1 MRDLSRFCAD
11 FWFVAYH
18 TNTRKGR
25 FSAVFSRIPGV
36 SRLCVVSAGLASGS
50 GRKRAC
56 HPHFDSAGYLTNGS
70 GIISLSVFPFSRT
83 HFPHFFSVI
92 FFFLEPGV
100 FGFCH
105 FMGSVFLFFYDYVV
119 SASPW
124 RYFLLLPP
132 SSFCDVFLFVRS
144 LALLPLLRQQQQIG
158 AISKIVIKALAYI
171 YISSG

>member
-1 MRDLSRFCAD
+1 MRDLSRICAD

-92 FFFLEPGV
+92 FFF
-100 FGFCH
+100 FGTWRLRFLPLYGLCLP
-105 FMGSVFLFFYDYVV
+105 LFFTTTL
-119 SASPW
+119 SSPW

-144 LALLPLLRQQQQIG
+144 LALLPLLRRQQQIG
-158 AISKIVIKALAYI
+158 AISEIVIKALAYI

>member
-36 SRLCVVSAGLASGS
+36 SRLCVVSAGLARGS

-92 FFFLEPGV
+92 FFFFWNLAS
-100 FGFCH
+100 
-105 FMGSVFLFFYDYVV
+105 SVFATLWALSSSFFTTTL
-119 SASPW
+119 SPLLRGVTSFCFLLRPFVTSFFLSVLW
-124 RYFLLLPP
+124 RYFR
-132 SSFCDVFLFVRS
+132 SFGS
-144 LALLPLLRQQQQIG
+144 NNKLAPLVKL
-158 AISKIVIKALAYI
+158 
-171 YISSG
+171 

>member
-92 FFFLEPGV
+92 FFF
-100 FGFCH
+100 FGTWRLRFLPLYGLCLP
-105 FMGSVFLFFYDYVV
+105 LFFYDYVV
-119 SASPW
+119 FS
-124 RYFLLLPP
+124 
-132 SSFCDVFLFVRS
+132 V
-144 LALLPLLRQQQQIG
+144 ALLPFASSFVLLWRLSFCPFFG
-158 AISKIVIKALAYI
+158 ATSAPSAATTNWRH
-171 YISSG
+171 

>member
-36 SRLCVVSAGLASGS
+36 SRLCVVSAGLARGS

-105 FMGSVFLFFYDYVV
+105 FMGYVFLFFYDYVV
-119 SASPW
+119 FS
-124 RYFLLLPP
+124 
-132 SSFCDVFLFVRS
+132 V
-144 LALLPLLRQQQQIG
+144 ALLPFASSFVLLWRLSFCPFFG
-158 AISKIVIKALAYI
+158 ATSAPSAATTNWRH
-171 YISSG
+171 

>member
-92 FFFLEPGV
+92 FFFFWNLAS
-100 FGFCH
+100 
-105 FMGSVFLFFYDYVV
+105 SVFATLWAMSSSFFYDYVV
-119 SASPW
+119 FS
-124 RYFLLLPP
+124 
-132 SSFCDVFLFVRS
+132 V
-144 LALLPLLRQQQQIG
+144 ALLPFASSFVLLWRLSFCPFFG
-158 AISKIVIKALAYI
+158 ATSAPSAATTNWRH
-171 YISSG
+171 